1 MGLEIGKTS
10 LSVADRIDFFKT
22 LSGWM
27 SSGAGQMSLAEAV
40 RNTTSGF
47 SQEEYATLAPKMDL
61 ISAEVSSGQ
70 TSFYEALE
78 NVGLGFRPQELAVV
92 EAAERSS
99 QLRQALPSLVTAM
112 ETEHQGRR
120 DLTSKLSGPLI
131 IGVMLIVLTLGVLI
145 IMLPLVISP
154 VLDRNP
160 NALKSFPFI
169 LVWFWYASVWLRAN
183 YVYLIIGLA
192 ASLVLFFCRNLPQF
206 QPYWLRFLL
215 NWSVSR
221 KLVVGFNSMVV
232 VYFLPTL
239 VRSGMPTYQ
248 ALEQLAGCVK
258 NPLIASLLMAASED
272 HRGGMRISQACTI
285 LPFKASFVNA
295 LEAGEATGAIADR
308 VSDLQEPYRLEL
320 ERYIRQVAST
330 VKFIVM
336 AGLLPLF
343 IVATYTSLVG
353 PIFALME
360 YGR

>member
-10 LSVADRIDFFKT
+10 LSAADRIDFFKT
-22 LSGWM
+22 LAGWL
-27 SSGAGQMSLAEAV
+27 SSGAGQMSLAESV

-61 ISAEVSSGQ
+61 VNAEVGSGQ
-70 TSFYEALE
+70 TPLYEALA
-78 NVGLGFRPQELAVV
+78 NSGLGFRNQELAVV

-112 ETEHQGRR
+112 ETEYAGRR
-120 DLTSKLSGPLI
+120 DLIAKLTGPLI
-131 IGVMLIVLTLGVLI
+131 IGVMLIALTLGVLI

-154 VLDRNP
+154 VLERNP
-160 NALKSFPFI
+160 KALETFPFI

-183 YVYLIIGLA
+183 YIYL
-192 ASLVLFFCRNLPQF
+192 LVVLVVAVILFLFRNFPAL
-206 QPYWLRFLL
+206 QPYWLRFLIR
-215 NWSVSR
+215 WSVSR
-221 KLVVGFNSMVV
+221 KLVLGFNSMVV

-248 ALEQLAGCVK
+248 VLEQLSGCVK

-272 HRGGMRISQACTI
+272 HRGGIRLSQACAI
-285 LPFKASFVNA
+285 LPFKASFTNA

-308 VSDLQEPYRLEL
+308 VADLQEPYRLEL

-330 VKFIVM
+330 IKFIVM